1 MDISGASKKK
11 RKFSESYY
19 ASMVM
24 AGAQSSVLRQITLVS
39 SVNRTCTVSLLVLEM
54 RYNRSGCLDTLWHV
68 GQHALSADDV
78 PAPIH

>member
-24 AGAQSSVLRQITLVS
+24 AGGQSPVLRQITLVS
-39 SVNRTCTVSLLVLEM
+39 STSIT
-54 RYNRSGCLDTLWHV
+54 
-68 GQHALSADDV
+68 
-78 PAPIH
+78 